1 MMRKGS
7 TIRFGFTL
15 IELLV
20 VIAIIAILAAILFPV
35 FAQVREKAR
44 TTSCL
49 SNEKQLGLAFAQYNQ
64 DYDEKMPNGVNWYF
78 PGGNGWASQ
87 IYPYVKSV
95 SVFRCADDTAIS
107 VVSYAYNSNN
117 TAPDG
122 TTVNSY
128 AIAMYNAPAKTVL
141 LAEVQGNYAWGYSV
155 STPPSDPT
163 SDGYVGTGNTAES
176 PAGYGVNGWGN
187 TTINLNGQGTW
198 TSPRSLLWA
207 TGYLRNTS
215 AAERASNYA
224 QANGRHQQGA
234 NYLMADCHAKW
245 FRPSAVSAGVT
256 NTSSTDCGGATDPSG
271 MGTMGS
277 GTECADSTI
286 AATFSLK

>member
-1 MMRKGS
+1 MTKKS
-7 TIRFGFTL
+7 SDNKYGFTL

-44 TTSCL
+44 TVSCL
-49 SNEKQLGLAFAQYNQ
+49 SNEKQLGLGFAQYNQ
-64 DYDEKMPNGVNWYF
+64 DSDEKMPCGVNWFF

-87 IYPYVKSV
+87 IYPYVKSTN
-95 SVFRCADDTAIS
+95 VFRCSDDLASS

-117 TAPDG
+117 TAPNAA
-122 TTVNSY
+122 TVDSY
-128 AIAMYNAPAKTVL
+128 SIATYNAPAKTVL

-155 STPPSDPT
+155 ATPPSDPA
-163 SDGYVGTGNTAES
+163 SDGYVGTGNTAQS

-198 TSPRSLLWA
+198 TTPRSLLWA

-215 AAERASNYA
+215 AAEQTSNYA
-224 QANGRHQQGA
+224 KPEGRHQQGA
-234 NYLMADCHAKW
+234 NYLMADCHAK
-245 FRPSAVSAGVT
+245 FFKPSAVSAGVT
-256 NTSSTDCGGATDPSG
+256 NTSSKDCGGATDPTG

-277 GTECADSTI
+277 GTECPDSTI